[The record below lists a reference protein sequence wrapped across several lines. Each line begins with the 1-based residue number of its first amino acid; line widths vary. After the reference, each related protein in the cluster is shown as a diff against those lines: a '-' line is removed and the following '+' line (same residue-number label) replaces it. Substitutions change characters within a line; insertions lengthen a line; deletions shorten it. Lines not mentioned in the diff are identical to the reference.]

1 MHNPLRL
8 VGEAVKKKIENR
20 RTRARARAA
29 LFVTGRAVRFAVL
42 FTFRARRA
50 VCQKAVPLCRAIRE
64 KIVSSPY
71 AARVLFPCRAGVA
84 GSSFS
89 PSHLAPPCPPLPPPP
104 PSPFSNASS
113 TEKKWSGKRSGRW
126 RKLEQEVL
134 IDKTKQRMDPI
145 LFMCARKMFYVLP
158 IINLTKRQSSFREK
172 VGLAIFSTMQ
182 KENMPYTKGLIA

>member
-1 MHNPLRL
+1 MVHNPLRQ
-8 VGEAVKKKIENR
+8 VGEAVKGKIENR
-20 RTRARARAA
+20 RIRARARAA
-29 LFVTGRAVRFAVL
+29 LPVTGRAVRFAVL

-113 TEKKWSGKRSGRW
+113 TEKKWSGKRSGRCALYKGELLHALL
-126 RKLEQEVL
+126 RTTSQ
-134 IDKTKQRMDPI
+134 IPRMVCHGLKSATPRLDLSI
-145 LFMCARKMFYVLP
+145 LNPPKNA
-158 IINLTKRQSSFREK
+158 
-172 VGLAIFSTMQ
+172 
-182 KENMPYTKGLIA
+182 

>member
-1 MHNPLRL
+1 MRQE
-8 VGEAVKKKIENR
+8 GEAVKEKIENR

-29 LFVTGRAVRFAVL
+29 LFVTGRAARFAVL

-84 GSSFS
+84 DSSFS

-113 TEKKWSGKRSGRW
+113 TEKKWSGKRLGRCFIHAMDTL
-126 RKLEQEVL
+126 RQKQMTTFGRVEQYLGLGWTISERADAFSMIQPCISL
-134 IDKTKQRMDPI
+134 LKPSKRMDSSKRI
-145 LFMCARKMFYVLP
+145 L
-158 IINLTKRQSSFREK
+158 
-172 VGLAIFSTMQ
+172 
-182 KENMPYTKGLIA
+182 